1 MLKKMCVGKNNV
13 AYDEFFWFGDFNVK
27 VRIRSRHL
35 NVSGILY
42 YKLKLICEIQM
53 ITESRL
59 VL

>member
-1 MLKKMCVGKNNV
+1 MGKNNV
-13 AYDEFFWFGDFNVK
+13 AYDDFFVFLFGDFNVK

-42 YKLKLICEIQM
+42 YKLKLICEKQI

-59 VL
+59 GQ